1 MPKDPYRKFVPIY
14 DLVIGPTNSIIKRI
28 RLNLA
33 PPIPGMKVLDVGCGT
48 GADLKPY
55 GEGGCEMYGI
65 DLSPSMLE
73 RARNKFGGSAD
84 LRLGNAAHMP
94 FQDRFFDLVLSSYTL
109 HEMPNNRRSS
119 VINEMVRVV
128 KNDGNLLL
136 TDFHTGPIRFPDGWI
151 GKAFITFLEILG
163 GREHLLNGRD
173 FLASGGLQ
181 GLIEP
186 FRFNVDKREIFGGGN
201 IALFLLSVASD

>member
-1 MPKDPYRKFVPIY
+1 MPKDPYRKFVPVY
-14 DLVIGPTNSIIKRI
+14 DFVIGSTNSIIKRI
-28 RLNLA
+28 RLHLA

-55 GEGGCEMYGI
+55 GEAGCEMYGI

-73 RARNKFGGSAD
+73 RARNKFGGSAH
-84 LRLGNAAHMP
+84 LRLGDAAHMP
-94 FQDRFFDLVLSSYTL
+94 FQDRFFDLVLASYIL

-119 VINEMVRVV
+119 VINEMIRVV
-128 KNDGNLLL
+128 KNDGSLLI

-186 FRFNVDKREIFGGGN
+186 FRFNVDKKEIG
-201 IALFLLSVASD
+201 LSP